1 MGTIE
6 DIIQQKK
13 FTDDYHRAYVGV
25 SYLFNVMDYIH
36 QQLFKEYDI
45 TSQQYNALRILRGQ
59 HPKPATVGLIKER
72 MIDRNSDASRIVER
86 LRKAGY
92 VERVTCE
99 NDRRAVDV
107 VITDKGLTLLKKLDP
122 IINTIS
128 NPLRMLNEQEIADLN
143 QTLDIALA
151 RWLEQE
157 GQKTS

>member
-25 SYLFNVMDYIH
+25 SYLYNVLDYIH
-36 QQLFKEYDI
+36 QQLFKEHDI
-45 TSQQYNALRILRGQ
+45 TPQQYNALRILRGQ

-86 LRKAGY
+86 LRKANY

-107 VITDKGLTLLKKLDP
+107 VITEKGLTLLKKLDP
-122 IINTIS
+122 IINS
-128 NPLRMLNEQEIADLN
+128 MNNPLKMLNADEIGEHNVILDKMLSRWIEQGE
-143 QTLDIALA
+143 
-151 RWLEQE
+151 
-157 GQKTS
+157 K

>member
-13 FTDDYHRAYVGV
+13 FTDDYHRAFVGLA
-25 SYLFNVMDYIH
+25 YLFNEIDYIQ

-86 LRKAGY
+86 LRKAAL

-107 VITDKGLTLLKKLDP
+107 VITEKGLELLRKLDP
-122 IINTIS
+122 VITEVND
-128 NPLRMLNEQEIADLN
+128 PLKMLGTEEIAELN
-143 QTLDIALA
+143 TMLDNVLS
-151 RWLEQE
+151 RWME
-157 GQKTS
+157 KSKRNA

>member
-1 MGTIE
+1 MGTVE

-13 FTDDYHRAYVGV
+13 FTDDYHRAYVGF
-25 SYLFNVMDYIH
+25 SYLYNVMDYIH

-45 TSQQYNALRILRGQ
+45 TPQQYNALRILRGQ

-86 LRKAGY
+86 LRKANY

-107 VITDKGLTLLKKLDP
+107 VITEKGLDLLKKLDP
-122 IINTIS
+122 VINTI
-128 NPLRMLNEQEIADLN
+128 NTPIKMLDKDEIAEMN
-143 QTLDIALA
+143 AMLDKVLS
-151 RWLEQE
+151 RWLELN
-157 GQKTS
+157 K

>member
-6 DIIQQKK
+6 DIIKQKK
-13 FTDDYHRAYVGV
+13 FIDDYHRAFVGF
-25 SYLFNVMDYIH
+25 SYLYNEIDYIQ

-86 LRKAGY
+86 LRKAGL

-107 VITDKGLTLLKKLDP
+107 VITEKGLELLKKLDP
-122 IINTIS
+122 VITEVND
-128 NPLRMLNEQEIADLN
+128 PLKMLTADEIATLN
-143 QTLDIALA
+143 TMLDKALS
-151 RWLEQE
+151 RWMEKNQR
-157 GQKTS
+157 

>member
-1 MGTIE
+1 MGIIE

-13 FTDDYHRAYVGV
+13 FTDDYHRAFIGV
-25 SYLFNVMDYIH
+25 AYLYNQLDYIQ

-86 LRKAGY
+86 LRKANL

-107 VITDKGLTLLKKLDP
+107 VITDKGLELLLKLDP
-122 IINTIS
+122 VIS
-128 NPLRMLNEQEIADLN
+128 NINDPLRMLDKEEIADLN
-143 QTLDIALA
+143 EILDKSLS
-151 RWLEQE
+151 RWME
-157 GQKTS
+157 KMK

>member
-13 FTDDYHRAYVGV
+13 FSDDYHRAFVGV
-25 SYLFNVMDYIH
+25 AYLYNQLDYIQ

-86 LRKAGY
+86 LRKANL

-107 VITDKGLTLLKKLDP
+107 IITDKGLELLLKLDP
-122 IINTIS
+122 VIS
-128 NPLRMLNEQEIADLN
+128 NIDDPLRMLDNKEIADLN
-143 QTLDIALA
+143 DILDKSLS
-151 RWLEQE
+151 RWIE
-157 GQKTS
+157 KVK

>member
-13 FTDDYHRAYVGV
+13 FNDDYQRAYLGM
-25 SYLFNVMDYIH
+25 SYLYNVMDYMH
-36 QQLFKEYDI
+36 QQLFKEYDV
-45 TSQQYNALRILRGQ
+45 TPQQYNVLRILRGQ

-86 LRKAGY
+86 LRKAEY

-107 VITDKGLTLLKKLDP
+107 VITEKGLALLKKIDP
-122 IINTIS
+122 IIYTLNEPLKMLDKNEIAELNTIMDKILS
-128 NPLRMLNEQEIADLN
+128 
-143 QTLDIALA
+143 
-151 RWLEQE
+151 RWLE
-157 GQKTS
+157 KDK

>member
-1 MGTIE
+1 MGTVE

-25 SYLFNVMDYIH
+25 AYLFNVMDYIH

-45 TSQQYNALRILRGQ
+45 TPQQYNALRILRGQ

-86 LRKAGY
+86 LRKAEF

-107 VITDKGLTLLKKLDP
+107 VITEKGLTLLKKLDP
-122 IINTIS
+122 IINGLN
-128 NPLRMLNEQEIADLN
+128 NPLRMLNAEEIGDLN
-143 QTLDIALA
+143 NTLDKVLS
-151 RWLEQE
+151 RWLEQS
-157 GQKTS
+157 K

>member
-1 MGTIE
+1 MGTVE

-25 SYLFNVMDYIH
+25 AYLFNVMDYIH

-45 TSQQYNALRILRGQ
+45 TPQQYNALRILRGQ

-86 LRKAGY
+86 LRKAEY

-107 VITDKGLTLLKKLDP
+107 VITEKGLTLLKKLDP
-122 IINTIS
+122 IINDLN
-128 NPLRMLNEQEIADLN
+128 NPLRMLNAEEIGDLN
-143 QTLDIALA
+143 NTLDKLLS
-151 RWLEQE
+151 RWLEQS
-157 GQKTS
+157 K

>member
-1 MGTIE
+1 MGTVE

-25 SYLFNVMDYIH
+25 SYLFNLIDYIH

-45 TSQQYNALRILRGQ
+45 TPQQYNALRILRGQ

-86 LRKAGY
+86 LRKANY

-107 VITDKGLTLLKKLDP
+107 VITEKGLALLKKLDP
-122 IINTIS
+122 IVTNLN
-128 NPLRMLNEQEIADLN
+128 NPLRMLNTEEIADLN
-143 QTLDIALA
+143 TTLDKVLS
-151 RWLEQE
+151 RWIEQS
-157 GQKTS
+157 K